1 MQDSRPKEFEE
12 RESIRIYQS
21 VRLDRWAFELPT
33 INKRIKPMLLRAG
46 LVSATDRCL
55 QELLLNNTDGT
66 NIGQL
71 CHATRLDHHQL
82 TLLLPV

>member
-12 RESIRIYQS
+12 RQSIRIYQS

-33 INKRIKPMLLRAG
+33 INKRIKPMFLRAG

-55 QELLLNNTDGT
+55 QGT
-66 NIGQL
+66 KYSEQIFGNS
-71 CHATRLDHHQL
+71 ATQRAW
-82 TLLLPV
+82 TIIN